1 MLSAARKL
9 AQDAGVALA
18 VATFE
23 PHPLTVLNPAA
34 APPRLSPPAVKA
46 DLLAAAGVDELIILP
61 PTPDVLNTTADGFW
75 TILRDTIRITQLVE
89 GESFTFGKG
98 RSGNIATLR
107 QWAQRDGIG
116 LTIVDAE
123 EVALLDLS
131 IVAVNSTLIR
141 WLLGHGRARDAA
153 ILLGR
158 PYRLRGEV
166 VKGFQRGRTI
176 GVPTANLKC
185 DQQMIPLDGVYA
197 ARTTLDGQTYPVAL
211 SIGTLPTFGDHQRQ
225 VEGHLIGF
233 SGDLYG
239 RSIEID
245 VVDWLR
251 DQIKFTGVDAL
262 KQQLA
267 RDIADTAAR
276 ATLHAEREIARI
288 ATP

>member
-1 MLSAARKL
+1 MKQNLLSA
-9 AQDAGVALA
+9 QGV
-18 VATFE
+18 
-23 PHPLTVLNPAA
+23 
-34 APPRLSPPAVKA
+34 S
-46 DLLAAAGVDELIILP
+46 ELIILP
-61 PTPDVLNTTADGFW
+61 PTPDVLNTTAEGFW

-98 RSGNIATLR
+98 RSGNITTLR
-107 QWAQRDGIG
+107 QWSKRDQIG

-123 EVALLDLS
+123 EAALLDLT
-131 IVAVNSTLIR
+131 VVPVNSTLIR

-185 DQQMIPLDGVYA
+185 DNQMIPLDGVYVG
-197 ARTTLDGQTYPVAL
+197 RTTIDGQTYPVAL
-211 SIGTLPTFGDHQRQ
+211 SIGTLPTFGEHQRQ

-233 SGDLYG
+233 TGDLYG
-239 RSIEID
+239 QPLEIEL
-245 VVDWLR
+245 VDWLR
-251 DQIKFTGVDAL
+251 DQVKFAGVDAL

-267 RDIADTAAR
+267 RDIAETIYR
-276 ATLHAEREIARI
+276 ANEKAERQIARI
-288 ATP
+288 